1 MREKTFIPRYLWEVF
16 FTNRNYIY
24 AIFPLALITDEK
36 FSALSSDEKILYILL
51 LNRMNFS
58 KQNKNRFSD
67 EKGVFVYYS
76 NSQIQK
82 HLGCCEN
89 TAIKS
94 LNNLQYVGLI
104 TKERQKR
111 GLPLKIYVKNI
122 MKDNYS
128 KADYPTAKD
137 VSFDIEKAMMTA
149 KNNRKNFA
157 EKRNKRRTS

>member
-1 MREKTFIPRYLWEVF
+1 MQKDTFPRSQAHIRDY
-16 FTNRNYIY
+16 
-24 AIFPLALITDEK
+24 
-36 FSALSSDEKILYILL
+36 
-51 LNRMNFS
+51 
-58 KQNKNRFSD
+58 
-67 EKGVFVYYS
+67 GVGTR
-76 NSQIQK
+76 
-82 HLGCCEN
+82 HGCEN

-149 KNNRKNFA
+149 KTNRKNFA